1 MSMDSLEK
9 LKQQAQA
16 FRDDAV
22 AVPSALRGR
31 RLDGIPD
38 PLDRR
43 GGDWLRANGLAPAVT
58 PEELRARH
66 ARGEEADVAAAAE
79 AAAWAAC
86 DLVLRAQPVGA
97 SELFDESILTHARA
111 ANDARRAAA
120 ASARNQL
127 GLQGVCGEHLALPP
141 KASIPL
147 VHEMVFARHVGS
159 SAAARRREPPAASF
173 GKEHQ
178 WPTMPTASAPP
189 PFDAT
194 LAVVVVAY
202 HGDAT
207 GCGLEWLQELPPRVT
222 AHLMCTGGARVSWLP
237 RQQQTLVPP
246 LEPVGVDEAGVKAGG
261 GTGAATAPP
270 EAAPGRRVRGE
281 EQVTFATVGMRVQ
294 DKRALRRPAEGSGKA
309 VQGRGSQGEVKPP
322 VAAEGR
328 AGAGAAAASRA
339 QEPSSSEAAAAH
351 TAPPI
356 ASPMSRP
363 STAHAFL
370 EFLACAAENA
380 ELIDLLEDPI
390 ERERRVL
397 VVASDRDQEQDDSV
411 QATMLAMLRKE
422 AQRVMDLFKKWDTDH
437 SGTVDRY
444 EFRRAL
450 RALKI
455 PGSEEEHGLLFDNWD
470 ADGGG
475 SIEYGELLKAMH
487 AGRRYDSLRKRRADP
502 PLPPV
507 IIFTDAD
514 PFAHNPSFLQ
524 DAQLLLRAAAAGR
537 ATPRFV
543 PLGKWKCGERLVHCD
558 PSGAPHSRSLL
569 PIAEVW
575 RDAFGPHR
583 PLPLFLAHVPGAGA
597 FALSKAAALSP
608 WCKSGRGVR
617 AIPHAKAQPPTSPPV
632 DMNHVERCEA
642 EVRTAAHALQHAREG
657 PLRGERSVPS
667 ARELEELRGRQDRAD
682 MALRLA
688 RVRHDKAQLQA
699 AAAAEEVAVEA
710 VEVAVEA
717 GAEAPGQTGQGAYR
731 QQGRPRQGW
740 QPRLVPCQAAH
751 QALRV

>member
-1 MSMDSLEK
+1 MDSLEK

-189 PFDAT
+189 PPDAT

-309 VQGRGSQGEVKPP
+309 VQGRRSQGEVKPP

-370 EFLACAAENA
+370 EFLARAAENA

-514 PFAHNPSFLQ
+514 PFAHHPSFLQ

-543 PLGKWKCGERLVHCD
+543 PLGKWKCGERLVHTATPRPPPTAA
-558 PSGAPHSRSLL
+558 PSS
-569 PIAEVW
+569 
-575 RDAFGPHR
+575 
-583 PLPLFLAHVPGAGA
+583 PLPRCGATHLDRTGPCRSFWPMCRVQVPLLSRRPPPSHPGA
-597 FALSKAAALSP
+597 SPVAASAPS
-608 WCKSGRGVR
+608 
-617 AIPHAKAQPPTSPPV
+617 
-632 DMNHVERCEA
+632 
-642 EVRTAAHALQHAREG
+642 RTPRRSH
-657 PLRGERSVPS
+657 PLRP
-667 ARELEELRGRQDRAD
+667 
-682 MALRLA
+682 
-688 RVRHDKAQLQA
+688 
-699 AAAAEEVAVEA
+699 
-710 VEVAVEA
+710 
-717 GAEAPGQTGQGAYR
+717 PWT
-731 QQGRPRQGW
+731 
-740 QPRLVPCQAAH
+740 
-751 QALRV
+751 